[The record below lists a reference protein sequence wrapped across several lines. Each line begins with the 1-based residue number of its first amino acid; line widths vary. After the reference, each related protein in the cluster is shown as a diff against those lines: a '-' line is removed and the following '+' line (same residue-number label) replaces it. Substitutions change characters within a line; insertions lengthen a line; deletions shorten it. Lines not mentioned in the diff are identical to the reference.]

1 MTFCLARIP
10 CQDTNVFCISI
21 YKQQKNKKIK
31 FTTNIYNMKNME
43 ILRDNLVKYTQDLCT
58 EKYKTLLR
66 KMKDNLNYT
75 HKLEDSVL

>member
-1 MTFCLARIP
+1 
-10 CQDTNVFCISI
+10 
-21 YKQQKNKKIK
+21 
-31 FTTNIYNMKNME
+31 MKNME